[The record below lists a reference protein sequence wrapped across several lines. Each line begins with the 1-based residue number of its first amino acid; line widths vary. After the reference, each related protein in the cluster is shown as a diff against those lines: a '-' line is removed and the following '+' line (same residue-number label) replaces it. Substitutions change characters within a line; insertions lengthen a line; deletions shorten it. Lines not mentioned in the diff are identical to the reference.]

1 MPSYD
6 YRCLNCKRR
15 FEIFMPFSEYGNRE
29 VFCTHCG
36 SANIQRRIG
45 RIRVLRSEDSRF
57 EDMADPAMLDG
68 LEDDPRAMGRMM
80 RKMSAEMGEDLGPE
94 FNEVIGRLEAGQSP
108 EEIEAAVPDIGSMAE
123 GGGDFG
129 GGADDF

>member
-6 YRCLNCKRR
+6 YRCLNCNRR
-15 FEIFMPFSEYGNRE
+15 FNIFMSYSEYGNRQ
-29 VFCTHCG
+29 VTCTHCG
-36 SANIQRRIG
+36 STNVQRRIG

-57 EDMADPAMLDG
+57 EDMADPAMLEG
-68 LEDDPRAMGRMM
+68 LEEDPRAMGRMM

-108 EEIEAAVPDIGSMAE
+108 EEIEAAVPEIGNMAE
-123 GGGDFG
+123 GGSNFDS
-129 GGADDF
+129 ADEF